1 MNQET
6 MIPIGQQ
13 VLGRVLNSKGE
24 PIDGQG
30 PIPTPQR
37 SSLYSLPSTGQQAQ
51 TMPQQM
57 FETGIKAVDLLTPLP
72 HGGTI
77 AFFAGM
83 GAGKLVLVEELMHR
97 IITHDG
103 GYAVCI
109 SMDESTYES
118 SELIQVIKEDI
129 EAKNKTVLIFEQ
141 ATNEVYQRIVEVGL
155 TIAGQFRDEGHEA
168 LLVADKY
175 LTTKGNLISM
185 RELRR
190 AAWEKGIP
198 TILLGP
204 EYEYGQLAQQHLL
217 SDLDGHLLFRRDLAI
232 QGIYPAIDRL
242 VSGSR
247 LLQNGGV
254 STEHMQVATQV
265 RQVLRRYY
273 DLQNVLANQSTNGLS
288 DEDTQ
293 VVKRASRI
301 QQFLTQPFFVAE
313 PYTDRPG
320 EYVSISETI
329 QGFKELL
336 EGRYDDVPEQAFS
349 YVGTIEQALA
359 KSQALIG

>member
-6 MIPIGQQ
+6 MIPVGQQ

-37 SSLYSLPSTGQQAQ
+37 LSLYSLPSAGQQAQ
-51 TMPQQM
+51 ATPQQM
-57 FETGIKAVDLLTPLP
+57 FETGIKAVDLLTPIP

-83 GAGKLVLVEELMHR
+83 GVGKLVLVEELMHR

-118 SELIQVIKEDI
+118 SELMQVIKEDV

-141 ATNEVYQRIVEVGL
+141 ATNSLEVYQRIVEVGL
-155 TIAGQFRDEGHEA
+155 TIAGQFRDEGHEV

-190 AAWEKGIP
+190 AAWEKGIS

-204 EYEYGQLAQQHLL
+204 E
-217 SDLDGHLLFRRDLAI
+217 
-232 QGIYPAIDRL
+232 
-242 VSGSR
+242 
-247 LLQNGGV
+247 
-254 STEHMQVATQV
+254 
-265 RQVLRRYY
+265 
-273 DLQNVLANQSTNGLS
+273 
-288 DEDTQ
+288 Q

-320 EYVSISETI
+320 EYVSISDTI

-359 KSQALIG
+359 KSQAGR